1 MIKKQSLLLLAIILG
16 YSTSTLAAVFK
27 PGTEYQVCFSPYQ
40 DCTGEIVAFI
50 DSAKRSVFVQAYSF
64 TSDPI
69 AKALFRAFRR
79 GVKVKIIFDKSQ
91 FKGDYYSSAKYLI
104 PKGIP
109 SWEDYRL
116 NIAHNKVI
124 IVDKSAVQTGSFNY
138 TVSAQK
144 YNAENIL
151 IIHSKVLAKKYLANW
166 YRRQAVS
173 KAVFSYP
180 HHRKSRKN
188 RRWKRY

>member
-1 MIKKQSLLLLAIILG
+1 LAAIIVG
-16 YSTSTLAAVFK
+16 YATSSMAAVFK
-27 PGTEYQVCFSPYQ
+27 PGTQYQVCFTPYQ
-40 DCTGEIVAFI
+40 DCTGKIVALI
-50 DSAKRSVFVQAYSF
+50 DGAKKTIFVQAYSF

-69 AKALFRAFRR
+69 AKALFRAFKR
-79 GVKVKIIFDKSQ
+79 GVQVKIIFDKSQ

-109 SWEDYRL
+109 SWEDYKL

-124 IVDKSAVQTGSFNY
+124 IVDKSAVQMGSFNY

-144 YNAENIL
+144 YNAENVL

-166 YRRQAVS
+166 YRRQAAS
-173 KAVFSYP
+173 KAVSSYQP
-180 HHRKSRKN
+180 KYRKYRKN
-188 RRWKRY
+188 RRWMVR